1 MSSAALK
8 AVVAFLAAVLI
19 GRYAIKPLFR
29 FLAQSRQEEI
39 FTATALLIILAT
51 AAATGGAGLS
61 LTLGA
66 FLGGMI
72 ISETPIAT

>member
-61 LTLGA
+61 LA
-66 FLGGMI
+66 RRVLGGMI